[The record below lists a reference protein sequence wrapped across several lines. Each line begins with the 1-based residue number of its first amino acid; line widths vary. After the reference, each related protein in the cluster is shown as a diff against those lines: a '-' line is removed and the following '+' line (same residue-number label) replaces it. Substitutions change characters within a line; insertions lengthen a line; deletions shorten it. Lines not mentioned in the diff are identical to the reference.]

1 MAEQP
6 DRQDSPGA
14 SRPAYGSLIEAA
26 QCPRCAEGIDVST
39 PTIACRGC
47 AQTYPRLGEIP
58 ILLADAQAHLASCR
72 RQLAL
77 LEQEVDKTVQK
88 IEEELRAADVLPIT
102 QTRCRAVIEGIAG
115 QLADVLS
122 LVEPLLTAGAPEG
135 GDRPAAGEVP
145 ATLEYLPYLHRD
157 WGSPPDPDGENERA
171 LATIEGVLEG
181 RSLGR
186 TLVLGAGACR
196 LAYDLHRRHPAAEI
210 VVIDLDPVLFCVAH
224 AVTRG
229 ESVSIREANWEICE
243 VEHSSREWVL
253 TAPDGPVDHDRFHF
267 VMADGVDPP
276 FAPGM
281 ADTVV
286 TPWFIDQGPEDVRDF
301 ISTLQRLL
309 KPGGLWL
316 NLGPLRYEPEVPITL
331 RFARE
336 ELFDL
341 VARSGF
347 RLNRWQTDSA
357 PYLVSKLNGRGKME
371 WVLAFSATK
380 LETPSDGRS
389 PEDSGSPEDS
399 SSPEDGPPHWL
410 IFPHLPIPTFPG
422 QSLFWSETP
431 LFQMVVSVID
441 GRRTLDD
448 IARLVAERAPRSELT
463 KSQMRVAV
471 RQCLAEVH
479 PECRRG
485 DAALAALE

>member
-6 DRQDSPGA
+6 DRQDSPEA
-14 SRPAYGSLIEAA
+14 SHATNGSLIEAA
-26 QCPRCAEGIDVST
+26 RCPRCAAGIDVGEST
-39 PTIACRGC
+39 IVCPGC

-58 ILLADAQAHLASCR
+58 VLLADSQAYLASCR
-72 RQLAL
+72 QQLAL
-77 LEQEVDKTVQK
+77 LEREAGETVKK
-88 IEEELRAADVLPIT
+88 IEAELPAADMLPIT
-102 QTRCRAVIEGIAG
+102 RTRCHAVIEGIRG
-115 QLADVLS
+115 QLADVRA
-122 LVEPLLTAGAPEG
+122 LVEPLLTAAASESEG
-135 GDRPAAGEVP
+135 LPPYGDVP

-157 WGSPPDPDGENERA
+157 WASPSEPDGENERA
-171 LATIEGVLEG
+171 LATVEAVLEG
-181 RSLGR
+181 RLLGR

-210 VVIDLDPVLFCVAH
+210 VVIDLDPVLFCAAH

-229 ESVSIREANWEICE
+229 ESVSVREANWEICE

-267 VMADGVDPP
+267 MLADGVDPP

-301 ISTLQRLL
+301 IGTLHRLL

-316 NLGPLRYEPEVPITL
+316 NLGPLRYEPDVPITL

-371 WVLAFSATK
+371 WVLSFSATK
-380 LETPSDGRS
+380 LESPSDGK
-389 PEDSGSPEDS
+389 
-399 SSPEDGPPHWL
+399 SPEDGPPPWL

-448 IARLVAERAPRSELT
+448 IARLVAERAPRSELS
-463 KSQMRVAV
+463 KSQTRVAV

-479 PECRRG
+479 PECRR
-485 DAALAALE
+485 DS

>member
-6 DRQDSPGA
+6 DRQDSPRA
-14 SRPAYGSLIEAA
+14 SRAAYGSLIEAA
-26 QCPRCAEGIDVST
+26 RCPRCAEGIDVST
-39 PTIACRGC
+39 PTITCQGC

-58 ILLADAQAHLASCR
+58 ILLADPQAYIASCR

-77 LEQEVDKTVQK
+77 LEREVDKTVQK
-88 IEEELRAADVLPIT
+88 IEEELQPADVLPIT
-102 QTRCRAVIEGIAG
+102 RTRCRAVIEGIEG
-115 QLADVLS
+115 QLADVRT
-122 LVEPLLTAGAPEG
+122 LVEPLLTAGAPG
-135 GDRPAAGEVP
+135 PGDRSPPGDVP

-157 WGSPPDPDGENERA
+157 WGWPSETDGENERA
-171 LATIEGVLEG
+171 LATIEAVLEG
-181 RSLGR
+181 RLLGR

-210 VVIDLDPVLFCVAH
+210 VVIDLDPVLFCAAH

-243 VEHSSREWVL
+243 VEHCSREWVL

-267 VMADGVDPP
+267 VLADGVDPP

-281 ADTVV
+281 ADTVL
-286 TPWFIDQGPEDVRDF
+286 TPWFIDQGPEDMRDL
-301 ISTLQRLL
+301 ISTLHRLL
-309 KPGGLWL
+309 RPGGLWL
-316 NLGPLRYEPEVPITL
+316 NLGPLRYEPEVPIAL

-341 VARSGF
+341 AARSGF
-347 RLNRWQTDSA
+347 RVDQWQTDSA
-357 PYLVSKLNGRGKME
+357 PYLVSKLNGRGKMA

-380 LETPSDGRS
+380 LETLSDG
-389 PEDSGSPEDS
+389 G
-399 SSPEDGPPHWL
+399 SPEDGPPPWL
-410 IFPHLPIPTFPG
+410 VFRHLPIPTFPG

-441 GRRTLDD
+441 GSRTLDD
-448 IARLVAERAPRSELT
+448 IARLVAARAPRSELS

-479 PECRRG
+479 PECRR
-485 DAALAALE
+485 EE